1 VLVSERAA
9 LLPALGWV
17 LLALGVA
24 TLPHVPHLPVWVT
37 ALLLAAG
44 AWRWLAQTQRW
55 PLAPRWL
62 RTVVVA
68 AATLAVLFTY
78 QTVNGVQA
86 GTALLVLMAA
96 LKLLETRAPRDL
108 SVLVFIAW
116 FLAYASF
123 LRNQTLSQLPLLM
136 ASALLTTAA
145 LIRVHSGR
153 SVPQPRE
160 LARGSGQLLLQAVPL
175 ALVLFLLFPRLP
187 GPFWGLETSS
197 SARTGLD
204 DEMSPGDV
212 SELTLSDEV
221 AFRVRFAATPPPPQQ
236 RYWRG
241 PVLGETDGRRWRHA
255 RGSAYP
261 PQPVQGLGA
270 PVDYQITLEP
280 HSRRW
285 VFALDMPAQWE
296 STAATLAYDYTL
308 LAGKPVTEVTAW
320 QLQSYPRYVAG
331 AELPPSLRTAML
343 ALPAAA
349 NPRAVA
355 LGRELATRN
364 ADPLAAV
371 RAMLRMF
378 REQPFE
384 YTLQPPKVGSN
395 PTDEFLFTTRQG
407 FCEHYAAAFTVVMRA
422 AGVPARVVTGY
433 QGGEYNPYG
442 GYFIVRQSDA
452 HAWSEIWLAGRGWVR
467 VDPTAAVAPERV
479 NRGLVRA
486 LPADESA
493 PGRLRESN
501 RLWGSVTLGWDLIND
516 FWNER
521 VVRFDTRAQL
531 QLLERL
537 GVRNPDWR
545 ALGYALAA
553 CFAAFFLALTAWL
566 AWQNRPPRLDP
577 AARWHGKVLR
587 RLRSRGIERQPGEG
601 PIAVLE
607 RAAETAPDLAEELL
621 EIRDLY
627 AALRYG
633 PASDGAT
640 ATRLRM
646 RVRGLRP

>member
-1 VLVSERAA
+1 MTERAA
-9 LLPALGWV
+9 LLPGLAWV
-17 LLALGVA
+17 LLALGMA
-24 TLPHVPHLPVWVT
+24 TLPHVPHLPAWVT
-37 ALLLAAG
+37 ALLVAAG

-62 RTVVVA
+62 RTLIVA
-68 AATLAVLFTY
+68 AATAAVLFTY
-78 QTVNGVQA
+78 QTFNGVQA

-145 LIRVHSGR
+145 LIRVHSG
-153 SVPQPRE
+153 SSTLGGRE
-160 LARGSGQLLLQAVPL
+160 LARGSGRMLVQAVPL

-187 GPFWGLETSS
+187 GPFWGLQTSS

-204 DEMSPGDV
+204 DQMSPGDV

-221 AFRVRFAATPPPPQQ
+221 AFRVRFTSTPPPPQQ

-255 RGSAYP
+255 YGSSYP
-261 PQPVQGLGA
+261 TQSMQGSGTA
-270 PVDYQITLEP
+270 VEYQITLEP

-285 VFALDMPAQWE
+285 VFALDMPTQWE
-296 STAATLAYDYTL
+296 PTAATLAYDYTL
-308 LAGKPVTEVTAW
+308 LASKPVTEVTAW
-320 QLQSYPRYVAG
+320 RLQSHPRYVAG
-331 AELPPSLRTAML
+331 ADLPASLRAAML
-343 ALPAAA
+343 ALPAHA

-355 LGRELATRN
+355 LGREFATRD
-364 ADPLAAV
+364 AEPLAAV

-395 PTDEFLFTTRQG
+395 PTDEFLFSTRQG
-407 FCEHYAAAFTVVMRA
+407 FCEHYAAAFTTVMRA

-479 NRGLVRA
+479 NRGLVPA
-486 LPADESA
+486 LAADESA

-501 RLWGSVTLGWDLIND
+501 RLWGSVTLGWDLVND

-521 VVRFDTRAQL
+521 VVRYDTRAQL

-553 CFAAFFLALTAWL
+553 CFAAFFLALTGWL
-566 AWQNRPPRLDP
+566 AWQSRPPRVDP
-577 AARWHGKVLR
+577 AARLHGSVLR
-587 RLRSRGIERQPGEG
+587 RLRRRGIVRQPGEG
-601 PIAVLE
+601 PVAVLE
-607 RAAETAPDLAEELL
+607 RAAAGAPDLATRLL
-621 EIRDLY
+621 AIRDLY
-627 AALRYG
+627 VALRYG
-633 PASDGAT
+633 PTPDAT
-640 ATRLRM
+640 ALPRLRAL
-646 RVRGLRP
+646 VRGLRA